1 MLSNE
6 HILDLHRKVI
16 IIKDISIKALQPTK
30 QNIAQVIDSLLNSSG
45 TLDQGRV
52 TNAFI
57 FIK

>member
-1 MLSNE
+1 VLSNE